1 MPVIIPD
8 LPEQSEADV
17 SDTDLLLGYAPSAP
31 SNRSRWFRRSSLLK
45 DVVREAGNAS
55 LNVVSVNQLTAT
67 VAALTFASAATIQN
81 IWRQQSNVTVGTL
94 AAGASETQTITVT
107 GIATTD
113 YIMSRGFTAALPDGL
128 TFQAWISAAN
138 TVSFRF
144 RNNSGG
150 SVTGATYAARVIVA
164 RFA

>member
-17 SDTDLLLGYAPSAP
+17 SDNDLLLGYAPSAP

-45 DVVREAGNAS
+45 DVVREGGNAT
-55 LNVVSVNQLTAT
+55 LGTVSISALTAT
-67 VAALTFASAATIQN
+67 LSALTFGSAATIQN
-81 IWRQQSNVTVGTL
+81 LWRQQATVTVGTL
-94 AAGASETQTITVT
+94 AASASETQTMTVT

-113 YIMSRGFTAALPDGL
+113 YLMSRGFTAALPDGL

-144 RNNSGG
+144 RNNTGG
-150 SVTGATYAARVIVA
+150 SISGASYTARVIVA